1 MKMTMKMHGAKFE
14 LEFEEVSEACEFI
27 NTFMR
32 NNPSASLIT
41 MGDFEKQQILNDAA
55 KSAAEILGVDAT
67 DPLFKEAV
75 KIASKVIG
83 L

>member
-1 MKMTMKMHGAKFE
+1 
-14 LEFEEVSEACEFI
+14 
-27 NTFMR
+27 MR

-41 MGDFEKQQILNDAA
+41 MKDFEKQQILNDAA
-55 KSAAEILGVDAT
+55 KSAAEMLGVDEA